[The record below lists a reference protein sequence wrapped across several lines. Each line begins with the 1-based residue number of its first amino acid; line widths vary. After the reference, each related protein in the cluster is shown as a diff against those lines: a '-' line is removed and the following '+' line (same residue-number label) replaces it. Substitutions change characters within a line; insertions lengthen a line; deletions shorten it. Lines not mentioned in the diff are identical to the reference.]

1 MVSVIK
7 PETFYFSIIMRA
19 ADVIKYLGNNFK
31 FLQILTSK
39 KLWQIFEDKILKQ
52 ITK

>member
-1 MVSVIK
+1 
-7 PETFYFSIIMRA
+7 MRA

-39 KLWQIFEDKILKQ
+39 KLFIQIVRFEQKYLDKDTRLQ
-52 ITK
+52 VPYFSTFFF

>member
-1 MVSVIK
+1 MVFVIK
-7 PETFYFSIIMRA
+7 PETFYVSIIMRA
-19 ADVIKYLGNNFK
+19 ADVIKYLGNFK